1 VEVVLE
7 REAGQLPREEGWIDK
22 KTPAAELENQILY
35 LRAEVDN
42 VRKRTEKR
50 CREALD
56 AAANPLLLDLLPVLD
71 SLERAT
77 ELARET
83 DGLDAVRDGLE
94 QVVEQFRD
102 ALSKHEVECVEAN
115 GTTFDPT
122 VHEAVH
128 LVPGEQD
135 GRVAA
140 VYEKGYRLKGR
151 LLRPAK
157 VSVTTVAPVP
167 DRDF

>member
-1 VEVVLE
+1 VE
-7 REAGQLPREEGWIDK
+7 
-22 KTPAAELENQILY
+22 
-35 LRAEVDN
+35 
-42 VRKRTEKR
+42 TE
-50 CREALD
+50 D
-56 AAANPLLLDLLPVLD
+56 
-71 SLERAT
+71 
-77 ELARET
+77 
-83 DGLDAVRDGLE
+83 
-94 QVVEQFRD
+94 
-102 ALSKHEVECVEAN
+102 
-115 GTTFDPT
+115 TTFDPS

-157 VSVTTVAPVP
+157 VGVTTIAPAS